1 LIISEP
7 TGETAMRKLA
17 GQVVVISGAA
27 GGLGA
32 AFARRFVAA
41 GARVALLDLDGA
53 AAEKL
58 AAELGAKAGRSL
70 GLCVDITDPRACE
83 AAMAGVL
90 EALGP
95 VDVLINNAGI
105 THRSAFRETDA
116 DVLRRVMEVN
126 YFGAVILTKA
136 ALPSLIA
143 RRGRIVV
150 ISSVAGFAPVL
161 GRTGYAASKH
171 ALHGLFGS
179 LRAEL
184 APAGVG
190 VSIVCPGFTS
200 TGISTAALG
209 GDGTITRH
217 PQSTTGRIATPEA
230 VAEAVL
236 RATVRGKNLT
246 VLSAVGRLSWLASR
260 AAPKLY
266 EKMMAR
272 RLASELER

>member
-1 LIISEP
+1 
-7 TGETAMRKLA
+7 MRELA

-32 AFARRFVAA
+32 AFARRFAAA
-41 GARVALLDLDGA
+41 GARVALLDLDGEA
-53 AAEKL
+53 VEKL
-58 AAELGAKAGRSL
+58 AAELEADAGRSM
-70 GLCVDITDPRACE
+70 GLAVDVTDRRACD
-83 AAMAGVL
+83 AAIAVVL

-105 THRSAFRETDA
+105 THRSAFSETDP

-126 YFGAVILTKA
+126 YFGAVTLTKS
-136 ALPSLIA
+136 ALPVLIA

-190 VSIVCPGFTS
+190 VSIVCPGFTN

-209 GDGTITRH
+209 GDGSITHH
-217 PQSTTGRIATPEA
+217 PQSTTGRISTPEE
-230 VAEAVL
+230 VAEAVF
-236 RATVRGKNLT
+236 RATVHGKNLT
-246 VLSAVGRLSWLASR
+246 VLSKVGKLSWLMSR
-260 AAPKLY
+260 AVPNLY
-266 EKMMAR
+266 EKMMAKK
-272 RLASELER
+272 LASELER